1 MFLVLPVFYESDNES
16 KDQPGWSYD
25 KTQKND
31 DEQVSRTDLASRDS
45 VLLID
50 EIIPG
55 NNDVECKSLSK

>member
-1 MFLVLPVFYESDNES
+1 MKVTMSGKISLAEAMP
-16 KDQPGWSYD
+16 KR
-25 KTQKND
+25 QKND

>member
-1 MFLVLPVFYESDNES
+1 MFLVLLVFYESDNEWE
-16 KDQPGWSYD
+16 DQPGWSYD

-55 NNDVECKSLSK
+55 NNDVECKLLSQ

>member
-1 MFLVLPVFYESDNES
+1 MFLVLPVFYESDNEWE
-16 KDQPGWSYD
+16 DQPGWNYD

-55 NNDVECKSLSK
+55 NNDVECKLLSK

>member
-1 MFLVLPVFYESDNES
+1 MKVTMSGKISLAEAMP
-16 KDQPGWSYD
+16 KR
-25 KTQKND
+25 QKND

-55 NNDVECKSLSK
+55 NNDVECKLLSK

>member
-1 MFLVLPVFYESDNES
+1 MFLVLLVFYESDNEWE
-16 KDQPGWSYD
+16 DQPGWSYD

-55 NNDVECKSLSK
+55 NNDVEGKLLSK

>member
-1 MFLVLPVFYESDNES
+1 MSGKISLAEAMP
-16 KDQPGWSYD
+16 KR
-25 KTQKND
+25 QKND

>member
-1 MFLVLPVFYESDNES
+1 MFLVLLVFYESDNEWE
-16 KDQPGWSYD
+16 DLPGWSYD

-55 NNDVECKSLSK
+55 NNDVEGKLLSK

>member
-1 MFLVLPVFYESDNES
+1 MKVTMSGKISLH
-16 KDQPGWSYD
+16 GWSYD

-55 NNDVECKSLSK
+55 NNDVECKLLSK